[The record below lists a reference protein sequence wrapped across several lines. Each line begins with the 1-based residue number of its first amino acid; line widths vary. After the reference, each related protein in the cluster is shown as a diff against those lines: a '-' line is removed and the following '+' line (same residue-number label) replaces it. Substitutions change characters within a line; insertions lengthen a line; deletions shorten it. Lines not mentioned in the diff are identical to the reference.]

1 MQSGMERSLDLI
13 LIQLFKKE
21 LGLLQYG
28 LKLKINNIYIF
39 MLYETAFM
47 SID

>member
-28 LKLKINNIYIF
+28 LKLKISNIF

-47 SID
+47 TID